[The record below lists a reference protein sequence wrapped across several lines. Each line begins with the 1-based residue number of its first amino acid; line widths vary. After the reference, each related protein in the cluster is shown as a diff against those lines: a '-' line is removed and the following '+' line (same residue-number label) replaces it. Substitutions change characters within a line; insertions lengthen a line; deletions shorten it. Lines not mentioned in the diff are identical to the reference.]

1 VSGDIYLDNAA
12 TSWPK
17 PPVVIEAMRD
27 FLENAG
33 GSPGRA
39 GHHRSIASSR
49 AISLAREQ
57 LSELLGIESPDEL
70 AFTKN
75 ATEGLNVAILGFAGD
90 GSHVVTTT
98 LEHNSVMRPLR
109 ALEQQGR
116 VTLDFV
122 HADGN
127 TGEVDLDEWR
137 VAVSAKN
144 VSLAVAVHA
153 SNVTGVLLPLAEM
166 AAIAKEAGVPFVADT
181 SQSAGHVPVNLSA
194 LGVSAAAMPGHKGL
208 LGPMGTGVLYVAP
221 GVEIEPLIRGG
232 TGSRSESEYQPDF
245 TPDRYESGTLNG
257 IGVVALGASAM
268 HIAEIG
274 VERIEARLAELT
286 RRFRDALADAD
297 NVTLYGP
304 ADPAA
309 SVGIVSVNVHGV
321 PCATAARLLDD
332 EWGVMTRAGLHCS
345 PAAHRSLGTAP
356 EGTIRF
362 SWSHVTTDEEIDVAV
377 EAITTIA
384 AGDRS
389 PEPVRTSA

>member
-1 VSGDIYLDNAA
+1 MSGDIYLDNAA

-75 ATEGLNVAILGFAGD
+75 ATEGLNVAILGFARD

-116 VTLDFV
+116 ITLDFV

-127 TGEVDLDEWR
+127 TGEIDLAEWR
-137 VAVSAKN
+137 AAVSAKN

-153 SNVTGVLLPLAEM
+153 SNVTGVLLPLADL

-181 SQSAGHVPVNLSA
+181 SQSAGHVPLDLSA

-232 TGSRSESEYQPDF
+232 TGSKSESEYQPDF

-257 IGVVALGASAM
+257 IGIVALGASAT

-274 VERIEARLAELT
+274 VERIEGRLAELT
-286 RRFRDALADAD
+286 RRFRDGLADAD

-309 SVGIVSVNVHGV
+309 ERRHRLGQR
-321 PCATAARLLDD
+321 AR
-332 EWGVMTRAGLHCS
+332 
-345 PAAHRSLGTAP
+345 RSLRDRGAP
-356 EGTIRF
+356 ARRRVGR
-362 SWSHVTTDEEIDVAV
+362 DDARGVALLTCGAPVARHGAGGDDPLLV
-377 EAITTIA
+377 EPRDDRR
-384 AGDRS
+384 GDRRRGGGGHHDRRGRS
-389 PEPVRTSA
+389 QPGTC